1 MRQQIGGSSVL
12 DRIPQQ
18 IGAAP
23 PLAVGSDQRGLKTLE
38 IGLIPEIAGKGAG
51 RPGLKLAG
59 DQSVA
64 TAQKSACQHRRAG
77 IGGEVAGT
85 IESGNR
91 RQIGSKQ
98 RRNLSFSGPSD

>member
-38 IGLIPEIAGKGAG
+38 IGLILERGINEDKPASLRG
-51 RPGLKLAG
+51 RHVG
-59 DQSVA
+59 V
-64 TAQKSACQHRRAG
+64 
-77 IGGEVAGT
+77 
-85 IESGNR
+85 
-91 RQIGSKQ
+91 
-98 RRNLSFSGPSD
+98 